1 LTKSISADRRHVLYG
16 VKIIIERQ
24 PIDNIWQSHRW
35 VIHDLVPLNL
45 RAGDGLPPSNDI
57 HFERL
62 RQVKSGK
69 ESLSLFIAE
78 ASLDLH
84 GAEAEAYADNLAS
97 AEPSIYAVFRKNEDD
112 DDNSDEEV
120 DIHLAE
126 ISLSPYN
133 IQDYEDCGEDQVEKL
148 PLHGPIADFVK
159 DFVDVHFKPE
169 PFIKRKRDKARVERD
184 QMGQADP
191 RLKTQGNAF
200 RIPSNKKRLDD
211 YH

>member
-1 LTKSISADRRHVLYG
+1 MADSISADRRHVLYG

-24 PIDNIWQSHRW
+24 PIDNVWQSHRW

-62 RQVKSGK
+62 RQVESGN

-112 DDNSDEEV
+112 DENSDEEV

-148 PLHGPIADFVK
+148 PLQGPIGNFVK
-159 DFVDVHFKPE
+159 DFVDFHFKPE

-184 QMGQADP
+184 QLGQADP

-200 RIPSNKKRLDD
+200 KIPSAKKSWDD
-211 YH
+211 YQ

>member
-1 LTKSISADRRHVLYG
+1 MLYG

-24 PIDNIWQSHRW
+24 PIDNVWQSHRW

-57 HFERL
+57 HFVRL
-62 RQVKSGK
+62 RQVESGN

-112 DDNSDEEV
+112 DENSDEEV

-148 PLHGPIADFVK
+148 PLQGPIGDFVK
-159 DFVDVHFKPE
+159 DFVDIHFKPE

-184 QMGQADP
+184 QLGQADP

-200 RIPSNKKRLDD
+200 KIPSAKKSWDD

>member
-1 LTKSISADRRHVLYG
+1 
-16 VKIIIERQ
+16 
-24 PIDNIWQSHRW
+24 
-35 VIHDLVPLNL
+35 L

-62 RQVKSGK
+62 RQLESGN

-112 DDNSDEEV
+112 DENSDEEV

-148 PLHGPIADFVK
+148 PLQGPIGDFVR
-159 DFVDVHFKPE
+159 DFVDIHFKPE
-169 PFIKRKRDKARVERD
+169 PFIKRKRDKARLERD
-184 QMGQADP
+184 QLGQADP
-191 RLKTQGNAF
+191 RLNTQGNAF
-200 RIPSNKKRLDD
+200 KIPSAKKSWDD
-211 YH
+211 YQ

>member
-1 LTKSISADRRHVLYG
+1 MAKSISAERRHVLYG

-24 PIDNIWQSHRW
+24 PIENIWQSHRW

-169 PFIKRKRDKARVERD
+169 PFIKRKRDKARIERD

-200 RIPSNKKRLDD
+200 KIPSNKKRLDD

>member
-1 LTKSISADRRHVLYG
+1 MTKSISADRRHVLYG

-24 PIDNIWQSHRW
+24 PMHNIWQSHRW

-169 PFIKRKRDKARVERD
+169 PFIKRKRDKARLERD

-200 RIPSNKKRLDD
+200 KIPSNKKRLDD

>member
-1 LTKSISADRRHVLYG
+1 MTKSISADRRHVLYG

-35 VIHDLVPLNL
+35 VIHDLVPLKL

-169 PFIKRKRDKARVERD
+169 PFIKRKRDKARIERD

-200 RIPSNKKRLDD
+200 KIPSNKKRLDD

>member
-1 LTKSISADRRHVLYG
+1 MGKSISADRRHVLYG

-200 RIPSNKKRLDD
+200 KIPSNKKRLDD

>member
-1 LTKSISADRRHVLYG
+1 MADSISADRRHVLYG

-24 PIDNIWQSHRW
+24 PIDNVWQSHRW

-62 RQVKSGK
+62 RQVESGN

-112 DDNSDEEV
+112 DENSDEEV

-148 PLHGPIADFVK
+148 PLQGPIRDFVK
-159 DFVDVHFKPE
+159 DFVDIHFKPE

-200 RIPSNKKRLDD
+200 KIPSAKKSWDD
-211 YH
+211 YQ

>member
-1 LTKSISADRRHVLYG
+1 MTEFISADRRHVLYG

-35 VIHDLVPLNL
+35 VIHDLVPLSL
-45 RAGDGLPPSNDI
+45 RAGDGPPPSNDI

-62 RQVKSGK
+62 RHSEIGDAA
-69 ESLSLFIAE
+69 LSLFIAE

-84 GAEAEAYADNLAS
+84 GAEAEAYADNLDS
-97 AEPSIYAVFRKNEDD
+97 AEPSIYAVFRKSEDD
-112 DDNSDEEV
+112 EENNDKEV

-148 PLHGPIADFVK
+148 PLQGPIADFVR
-159 DFVDVHFKPE
+159 DFVDIHFKPE
-169 PFIKRKRDKARVERD
+169 PFIKRKRDKARLERD
-184 QMGQADP
+184 QLGQADP
-191 RLKTQGNAF
+191 RLKARGNAYK
-200 RIPSNKKRLDD
+200 IPSAKKSWDD
-211 YH
+211 FH

>member
-1 LTKSISADRRHVLYG
+1 MGKSISADRRHVLYG

-62 RQVKSGK
+62 RQVKSGE

-78 ASLDLH
+78 ATLDLH

-169 PFIKRKRDKARVERD
+169 PFIKRKRDKARLERD

-200 RIPSNKKRLDD
+200 KIPSNKKRLDD
-211 YH
+211 YQ

>member
-1 LTKSISADRRHVLYG
+1 M
-16 VKIIIERQ
+16 
-24 PIDNIWQSHRW
+24 
-35 VIHDLVPLNL
+35 NL

-112 DDNSDEEV
+112 DENDFDE
-120 DIHLAE
+120 
-126 ISLSPYN
+126 
-133 IQDYEDCGEDQVEKL
+133 
-148 PLHGPIADFVK
+148 
-159 DFVDVHFKPE
+159 
-169 PFIKRKRDKARVERD
+169 
-184 QMGQADP
+184 
-191 RLKTQGNAF
+191 
-200 RIPSNKKRLDD
+200 
-211 YH
+211 

>member
-1 LTKSISADRRHVLYG
+1 MTKSISADRRHVLYG

-169 PFIKRKRDKARVERD
+169 PFIKRKRDKARLERD

-200 RIPSNKKRLDD
+200 KIPSNKKRLDD

>member
-1 LTKSISADRRHVLYG
+1 MTKSISADRRHVLYG

-112 DDNSDEEV
+112 DDNSDDEV

>member
-1 LTKSISADRRHVLYG
+1 MGKSISADRRHVLYG

-62 RQVKSGK
+62 RQVKSGE

-200 RIPSNKKRLDD
+200 KVPSNKKRLDD

>member
-1 LTKSISADRRHVLYG
+1 MTKSISADRRHVLYG

-169 PFIKRKRDKARVERD
+169 PFIKRKRDKARIERD

-191 RLKTQGNAF
+191 RLKTLRNAF
-200 RIPSNKKRLDD
+200 KIPSNKKRLDD

>member
-1 LTKSISADRRHVLYG
+1 MAKSNLADRRHVLYG

-62 RQVKSGK
+62 RQVKSGE

-200 RIPSNKKRLDD
+200 KIPSNKKRLDD

>member
-1 LTKSISADRRHVLYG
+1 MTKSISADRRHVLYG

-169 PFIKRKRDKARVERD
+169 PFIKRKRDKARIGRD

-200 RIPSNKKRLDD
+200 EVPSNKKRLDD

>member
-1 LTKSISADRRHVLYG
+1 MTKSISADRRHVLYG

>member
-1 LTKSISADRRHVLYG
+1 MTKSISADRRHVLYG

-169 PFIKRKRDKARVERD
+169 PFIKRKRDKARIERD

-191 RLKTQGNAF
+191 RLKTQRNAF
-200 RIPSNKKRLDD
+200 KIPSNKKRLDD
-211 YH
+211 YQ

>member
-1 LTKSISADRRHVLYG
+1 MTKSISADRRHVLYG

-62 RQVKSGK
+62 RQVKSGE

-169 PFIKRKRDKARVERD
+169 PFIKRKRDKARIERD

-200 RIPSNKKRLDD
+200 KIPSNKKRLDD

>member
-1 LTKSISADRRHVLYG
+1 MGKSISADRRHVLYG

-159 DFVDVHFKPE
+159 DFVDFHFKPE

-200 RIPSNKKRLDD
+200 KIPSNKKRLDD

>member
-1 LTKSISADRRHVLYG
+1 MTESILADRRHVLYG

-24 PIDNIWQSHRW
+24 LIDNVWQSHRW

-45 RAGDGLPPSNDI
+45 RAGDGPPPSNNI

-62 RQVKSGK
+62 RQRESG
-69 ESLSLFIAE
+69 EEALSLFIAE

-97 AEPSIYAVFRKNEDD
+97 AEPSIYAVFRKNEEDD
-112 DDNSDEEV
+112 ENADQDV

-133 IQDYEDCGEDQVEKL
+133 IQDYEDCGEDQIEKL
-148 PLHGPIADFVK
+148 PLHGPIADFVRE
-159 DFVDVHFKPE
+159 FVDIHFKPE

-184 QMGQADP
+184 QIGGADP
-191 RLKTQGNAF
+191 RLKARGHSFKISSAKNSQN
-200 RIPSNKKRLDD
+200 
-211 YH
+211 

>member
-1 LTKSISADRRHVLYG
+1 MTKSISADRRHVLYG

-24 PIDNIWQSHRW
+24 PIENIWQSHRW

-62 RQVKSGK
+62 RQVKSGE

-169 PFIKRKRDKARVERD
+169 PFIKRKRDKARIERD

-200 RIPSNKKRLDD
+200 KIPSNKKRLDD

>member
-1 LTKSISADRRHVLYG
+1 MTKSISADRRHVLYG

-169 PFIKRKRDKARVERD
+169 PFIKRKRDKARLERD

-200 RIPSNKKRLDD
+200 KIPSNKKRLDD
-211 YH
+211 YQ

>member
-1 LTKSISADRRHVLYG
+1 MTKSISADRRHVLYG

-200 RIPSNKKRLDD
+200 KIPSNKKRLDD

>member
-1 LTKSISADRRHVLYG
+1 MTKSISADRRHVLYG

-62 RQVKSGK
+62 RQVKSGQ

-169 PFIKRKRDKARVERD
+169 PFIKRKRDKARSERD

-200 RIPSNKKRLDD
+200 KIPSNKKRLDD
-211 YH
+211 YQ

>member
-1 LTKSISADRRHVLYG
+1 MTKSISADRRHVLYG

-62 RQVKSGK
+62 RQVKSGE

-200 RIPSNKKRLDD
+200 KIPSNKKRLDD

>member
-1 LTKSISADRRHVLYG
+1 MTKSISADRRHVLYG

-169 PFIKRKRDKARVERD
+169 PFIKRKRDKARIERD
-184 QMGQADP
+184 QMRQADP

-200 RIPSNKKRLDD
+200 KIPSNKKRLDD

>member
-1 LTKSISADRRHVLYG
+1 MTKSISADRRHVLYG
-16 VKIIIERQ
+16 IKIIIERQ

-112 DDNSDEEV
+112 DDNSDDEV

-169 PFIKRKRDKARVERD
+169 PFIKRKRDKARLERD
-184 QMGQADP
+184 QMAQADP

-200 RIPSNKKRLDD
+200 KIPSNKKRLDD

>member
-1 LTKSISADRRHVLYG
+1 MTKSISADRRHVLYG

-24 PIDNIWQSHRW
+24 PMHNIWQSHRW

-62 RQVKSGK
+62 RQVKGGK

-148 PLHGPIADFVK
+148 PLHGPIADFVE
-159 DFVDVHFKPE
+159 DFVDIHFKPE
-169 PFIKRKRDKARVERD
+169 PFIKRKRDKARLERD

>member
-1 LTKSISADRRHVLYG
+1 MTKSISADRRHVLYG

-45 RAGDGLPPSNDI
+45 RAGDGLPPSNDV

-148 PLHGPIADFVK
+148 PLLGPIADFVK

-169 PFIKRKRDKARVERD
+169 PFIKRKRDKARIERD

-200 RIPSNKKRLDD
+200 KIPSNKKRLDD